1 MARTT
6 ATQKVTFCFR
16 WQFLRNRACLLL
28 LVLSLFVLPGCG
40 REPAAGTKQRPIK
53 MAFVPYVNAAELTR
67 TGGRIGEMLA
77 QATGM
82 PFDVDVGSSYRAVIE
97 AMGAG
102 KVDIGWLSPFSYV
115 MAHSRYGVEVIL
127 ITSQDGATTYRGCIL
142 TRAGSPIRRV
152 EDLKGRHFA
161 FVDSLSTSGT
171 IYPKLLMLEHGVDP
185 EKDLVKPYFA
195 GGHDKVVLDV
205 YAGRADAGSIYVGAS
220 DTAPDARDKVL
231 ETAPDVK
238 QKTRIVAYTR
248 PIPNDNVCVR
258 GDLPPALRD
267 KLQQALVGLTQ
278 TPEGQR
284 ALNDFAGIDGLHP
297 TTDATYQSVRDA
309 VQALNIDLEKAVSKG

>member
-1 MARTT
+1 MWNTCR
-6 ATQKVTFCFR
+6 CGGNHHS
-16 WQFLRNRACLLL
+16 QFPQMLTRSCLLL
-28 LVLSLFVLPGCG
+28 LVLHLLSGCG
-40 REPAAGTKQRPIK
+40 REPVLGTKQRPIK

-67 TGGRIGEMLA
+67 TGGRLGEMLA
-77 QATGM
+77 QATGL

-127 ITSQDGATTYRGCIL
+127 ITSQEGATTYRGGIL
-142 TRAGSPIRRV
+142 TRAGSPIHRV
-152 EDLKGRHFA
+152 EDLKGKHFA

-171 IYPKLLMLEHGVDP
+171 IYPKLLMLAHGVDP
-185 EKDLVKPYFA
+185 EKELVKPYFA

-205 YAGRADAGSIYVGAS
+205 YAGRAEAGAIYAGAG
-220 DTAPDARDKVL
+220 DTASDARDKVVG
-231 ETAPDVK
+231 TAPDVK
-238 QKTRIVAYTR
+238 RKTRIVAYTD

-267 KLQQALVGLTQ
+267 KLRQALVDLTR

-297 TTDATYQSVRDA
+297 TTDATYDSVRKA